1 MELRHTVIRFGLVA
15 GIAGSALLLGACR
28 GPGSGG
34 DEPTPTTVTT
44 TVRAATTAR
53 TMTTARPATNPTPTT
68 PVAAPGGATTPTA
81 TAAAPVA
88 QPTAPPRTGTPSG
101 ERYTVQPGD
110 TLAAI
115 AAEYGVTVESII
127 EANNLQNPDLLSVGQ
142 VLIIPNP

>member
-1 MELRHTVIRFGLVA
+1 MELRHTVIRFGLIA

-34 DEPTPTTVTT
+34 DEPTPTVTT

-53 TMTTARPATNPTPTT
+53 TMTTARPATNLPPTT

-88 QPTAPPRTGTPSG
+88 QPTATPRTGTSSG

-127 EANNLQNPDLLSVGQ
+127 EANILQNPDLLSVGQ

>member
-1 MELRHTVIRFGLVA
+1 MELRHTVIRFGLIT

-34 DEPTPTTVTT
+34 DEPTPTVTT

-53 TMTTARPATNPTPTT
+53 TTTGRPATNPTPTT
-68 PVAAPGGATTPTA
+68 PVAAPGGATTTTTTA
-81 TAAAPVA
+81 PAPAA
-88 QPTAPPRTGTPSG
+88 QPTATPRTGTPSG

-142 VLIIPNP
+142 VLIIPEP

>member
-34 DEPTPTTVTT
+34 DESTPTVTT

-53 TMTTARPATNPTPTT
+53 TTTARPATNPTPTT
-68 PVAAPGGATTPTA
+68 PAAAPGGATTTTTTA
-81 TAAAPVA
+81 PAPVA
-88 QPTAPPRTGTPSG
+88 QPTATPRTGTPSG

-142 VLIIPNP
+142 ILIIPEP